1 MLKKFYSKSEL
12 LLQKNILINH
22 NQKGERRMKKMWT
35 LLALVLLTVTLS
47 GCVEQECPEG
57 KCKSKPG
64 PGAEEK
70 K

>member
-1 MLKKFYSKSEL
+1 
-12 LLQKNILINH
+12 
-22 NQKGERRMKKMWT
+22 MKKMWT
-35 LLALVLLTVTLS
+35 LLALVLLTVTIS
-47 GCVEQECPEG
+47 GCLEQECYEG

>member
-1 MLKKFYSKSEL
+1 
-12 LLQKNILINH
+12 
-22 NQKGERRMKKMWT
+22 MKKMWT